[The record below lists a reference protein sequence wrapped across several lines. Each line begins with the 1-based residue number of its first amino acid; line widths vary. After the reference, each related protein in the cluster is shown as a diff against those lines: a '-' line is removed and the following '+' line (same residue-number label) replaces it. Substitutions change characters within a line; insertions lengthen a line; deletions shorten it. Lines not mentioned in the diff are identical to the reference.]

1 MSPSEPTTELHL
13 TDIAPGD
20 QRLAAAEIAEASK
33 SYLIGL
39 GLATLLTI
47 VSFFISRTTLVWGPS
62 IPVALIVLA
71 IAQMGVH
78 LVFFLHIT
86 TGPDHVNNVMAL
98 AFGVLIVLLVLTGSL
113 WIMANLNHNMA
124 SMDQIMQMQLER
136 GSVVRTVTASGVV
149 GPTATAPVGAR
160 VSGVIQALYCDAKM
174 DVKAGQLCA
183 KMDPRPYQIVV
194 AQSRADL
201 AAAEARLEKDKAD
214 LARAQAAFESHEAL
228 EKRQASSRKAID
240 KSRKAF
246 DRARTQTKRD
256 EARVGQLQA
265 ALRAAETNLSDTDI
279 VSPIDGTVVSR
290 NVELGQTVAAD
301 SETPPLFVI
310 AADPTLTPIDA
321 IISAKDSGEVKLGDK
336 ATFTVEAFPN
346 RPFSGTV
353 TQIRPSPQISGL
365 AATTDV
371 VISAPNPDLL
381 LEPGMAATIKIAI
394 E

>member
-1 MSPSEPTTELHL
+1 MSYSELPNDLHPTDT
-13 TDIAPGD
+13 APGV
-20 QRLAAAEIAEASK
+20 QRLDGAEIAEGVRN
-33 SYLIGL
+33 YLVGL

-47 VSFFISRTTLVWGPS
+47 VSFYTSGTTLVWGPS
-62 IPVALIVLA
+62 IPVALVVLA

-98 AFGVLIVLLVLTGSL
+98 AFGVLIVLLILAGSL

-149 GPTATAPVGAR
+149 GPTETAPVGAR
-160 VSGVIQALYCDAKM
+160 VSGVIQVLYCDANM
-174 DVKAGQLCA
+174 QVKSGQLCA
-183 KMDPRPYQIVV
+183 KIDPRPYQIVV
-194 AQSRADL
+194 DQSRADL
-201 AAAEARLEKDKAD
+201 AAAEARLEKGKSD
-214 LARAQAAFESHEAL
+214 LAQAKAAFESHEAL
-228 EKRQASSRKAID
+228 AKRPAISRKAID
-240 KSRKAF
+240 KLRKAF
-246 DRARTQTKRD
+246 ERAQTQTKRD
-256 EARVGQLQA
+256 EARVPQLQA
-265 ALRAAETNLSDTDI
+265 ALHAAEINLGYTDI

-301 SETPPLFVI
+301 SPPPFVI
-310 AADPTLTPIDA
+310 AADLTLTHIDA
-321 IISAKDSGEVKLGDK
+321 IISAKDSGEVKVGDK

-346 RPFSGTV
+346 RPFSGAV
-353 TQIRPSPQISGL
+353 TQLRPSPQTNEHV
-365 AATTDV
+365 ATYDV

-381 LEPGMAATIKIAI
+381 LKPGMAATIRIVI